1 MTTQSENE
9 NTITVIPDSSIN
21 ESENQQE
28 ELMPTD
34 ENKQR

>member
-9 NTITVIPDSSIN
+9 NTITVIPDLSIN
-21 ESENQQE
+21 ESEKQQE